1 MVSGVTANTN
11 MVSTK
16 WKFVLLVIV
25 ALRIDAHI
33 TGYSEGFMG
42 RKELSH
48 NNSSNQMVFANITV
62 LKSAVAKGAGKCSVC
77 WGYVKILG

>member
-1 MVSGVTANTN
+1 MVSRVTANTN

-16 WKFVLLVIV
+16 WTFVLLVIV
-25 ALRIDAHI
+25 AHI
-33 TGYSEGFMG
+33 TGHSEGFMG

-48 NNSSNQMVFANITV
+48 IKSSNLMVFANITV

>member
-1 MVSGVTANTN
+1 MVSGATANTD
-11 MVSTK
+11 MVSIK
-16 WKFVLLVIV
+16 WTFVLLVMV
-25 ALRIDAHI
+25 AHI
-33 TGYSEGFMG
+33 TGHSEGFMG

-77 WGYVKILG
+77 WGYVKFLG